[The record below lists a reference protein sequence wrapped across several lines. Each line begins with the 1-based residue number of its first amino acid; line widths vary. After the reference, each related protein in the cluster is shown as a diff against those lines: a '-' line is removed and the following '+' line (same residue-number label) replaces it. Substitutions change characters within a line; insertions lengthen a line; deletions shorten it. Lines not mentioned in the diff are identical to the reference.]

1 MWIAGAMLA
10 LLTAYQVGRMK
21 EDYEDTIEDF
31 EKDKEASKRVIETE
45 GVEEVKRA
53 GNRRSPLGQRN
64 VVSCRHA
71 GLPIPGG

>member
-1 MWIAGAMLA
+1 MNRLKKIAMWIAGAMLA

-45 GVEEVKRA
+45 INVDRA
-53 GNRRSPLGQRN
+53 SALERLRKTGRLRD
-64 VVSCRHA
+64 
-71 GLPIPGG
+71 

>member
-45 GVEEVKRA
+45 INVDRA
-53 GNRRSPLGQRN
+53 SALERLRKTGRLRD
-64 VVSCRHA
+64 
-71 GLPIPGG
+71 

>member
-1 MWIAGAMLA
+1 MNRLKKIAMWIAGAMLA

-45 GVEEVKRA
+45 INVD
-53 GNRRSPLGQRN
+53 RSSALERLRKTGRL
-64 VVSCRHA
+64 RD
-71 GLPIPGG
+71 